1 MWHRNFVGY
10 LPYLS
15 ILSDCVHPLSPSAVH
30 TTQMADYFKGIFT
43 VVAGATAGFMTV
55 QIVMAFFA
63 VLFAGSGAYLVWKYN
78 KKTNEGKPTPLL
90 KQMTTLPRMRRW
102 EANWCYLAS
111 GPLQKVAAY

>member
-1 MWHRNFVGY
+1 
-10 LPYLS
+10 
-15 ILSDCVHPLSPSAVH
+15 
-30 TTQMADYFKGIFT
+30 MADYFKGIFT

-90 KQMTTLPRMRRW
+90 KQMTTLQYIGCALVVIGLIP
-102 EANWCYLAS
+102 YLSYFFYALTWGVGTSTGTNVSTDLFGS
-111 GPLQKVAAY
+111 GDS